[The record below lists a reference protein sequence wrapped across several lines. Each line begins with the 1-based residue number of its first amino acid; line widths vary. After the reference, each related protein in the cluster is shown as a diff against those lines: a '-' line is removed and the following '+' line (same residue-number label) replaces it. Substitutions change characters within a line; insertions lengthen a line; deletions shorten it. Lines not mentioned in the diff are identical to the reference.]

1 MTMKIHAARLAQLRS
16 LAAKGAIFISG
27 CAVAGALGY
36 RINVTPSLPLGIWR
50 TAAIDN
56 AEFVE
61 FCLPDGPAKEVAV
74 ARGYLPNGLCSGGGA
89 PLLKPVAARSGDLV
103 EVTAQGVAVNG
114 HLVATPIAT
123 VDSAG
128 RAMPAVA
135 RGMHKVAPHELW
147 VLSSYHPGSF
157 DSRYYG
163 AIPRSS
169 VLAGMVPVLTFNLP
183 NRP

>member
-74 ARGYLPNGLCSGGGA
+74 ARGYLPNGLCSGGVA
-89 PLLKPVAARSGDLV
+89 PLLKPVTARQGDRVTVTSSGV
-103 EVTAQGVAVNG
+103 SVNG
-114 HLVATPIAT
+114 EQVVYRIAPA
-123 VDSAG
+123 DSTG
-128 RAMPAVA
+128 RPLPAAELGTHEVSQ
-135 RGMHKVAPHELW
+135 RELW
-147 VLSSYHPGSF
+147 VLSSYNPGSF
-157 DSRYYG
+157 DSRYFG
-163 AIPRSS
+163 PIPASS
-169 VLAGMVPVLTFNLP
+169 VIHGMVPVLVFN
-183 NRP
+183 